1 MSFTNPLDV
10 KQEQKDKT
18 FTLVQLVR
26 DAKFVP

>member
-18 FTLVQLVR
+18 LTLVQLVR
-26 DAKFVP
+26 DAEFVP